1 MFTLTLSMKCTL
13 LLRLKCAILCTAW
26 KMSANVYIKASIS
39 GGLLRNN
46 IRQSAN
52 LLAPRCS
59 APQMADIDAFFSA
72 ASAEQVLIA
81 DPIGL
86 ATPCLA
92 QMGQQEIKPG
102 SI

>member
-1 MFTLTLSMKCTL
+1 
-13 LLRLKCAILCTAW
+13 
-26 KMSANVYIKASIS
+26 MSANVYIKASIS

-72 ASAEQVLIA
+72 ASAAQA
-81 DPIGL
+81 QNAGPIGL

-92 QMGQQEIKPG
+92 QRGPHEIKPG